1 LKALLCFFGFSPS
14 RQVAKNLVLR
24 IFKTKQKTL
33 RPETSELRP
42 EPSGLREKR
51 KMFVIVSCE
60 AAKPQKYDLRKFKT
74 KQKTLRADLS
84 VLRNYGVNQH

>member
-33 RPETSELRP
+33 RPE
-42 EPSGLREKR
+42 PSGLQDLKKALSVLISR
-51 KMFVIVSCE
+51 E
-60 AAKPQKYDLRKFKT
+60 AAKSQN
-74 KQKTLRADLS
+74 
-84 VLRNYGVNQH
+84 VLFLNRSFLVFTNR